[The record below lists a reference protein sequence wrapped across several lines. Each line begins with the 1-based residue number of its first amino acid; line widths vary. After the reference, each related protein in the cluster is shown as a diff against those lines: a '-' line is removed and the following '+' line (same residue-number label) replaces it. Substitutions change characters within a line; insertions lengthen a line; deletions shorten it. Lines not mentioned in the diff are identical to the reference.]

1 MNTFDWKQY
10 LANYKDLRD
19 AGINNLD
26 AALDH
31 YRRFG
36 SREGRTYEKKDH
48 LVLYKNYNS
57 VVIDF
62 SNKTTKKI
70 NGEDTTFY
78 SSTPAIV
85 ELGDE
90 YIVNIRYVNY
100 IKDIYDP
107 DHTYSLN
114 KILKLDKTF
123 VVKKEYFFDSNFK
136 DKYKH
141 NGLEDIKLFNDNG
154 VLYYIGCI
162 FHNKKACITSNL
174 FNNKYDLNIIKTNF
188 DNRDQWE
195 KNWCHFKN
203 GDKLNLIYKWY
214 PLTVCEINE
223 NKLDILQQIEV
234 PSFFEDLRGSTNGV
248 TYNNSIWFI
257 AHVNKKGNYFHII
270 LVFDL
275 DMNLKKH
282 SEFFK
287 FEDFRVEFCL
297 GLIVKENKFIVS
309 YSTNDNTSKIMII
322 PNIEKL
328 LKKITNSE

>member
-10 LANYKDLRD
+10 IANYKDLRD

-26 AALDH
+26 SALDH

-62 SNKTTKKI
+62 SNITTKKI
-70 NGEDTTFY
+70 NGEKITFY
-78 SSTPAIV
+78 SSTPSIV

-100 IKDIYDP
+100 IKDVYDP

-114 KILKLDKTF
+114 KCLILDKSF
-123 VVKKEYFFDSNFK
+123 NIKKEYFFDYNFK
-136 DKYKH
+136 DLFKH

-154 VLYYIGCI
+154 VLHYNACI
-162 FHNKKACITSNL
+162 FHDKKAHISTGL
-174 FNNKYDLNIIKTNF
+174 FKEKYEICIIKTNF
-188 DNRDQWE
+188 NNRDHWE

-214 PLTVCEINE
+214 PLTICEINE

-234 PSFFEDLRGSTNGV
+234 PKFFEELRGSTNGII
-248 TYNNSIWFI
+248 YNESIWFI
-257 AHVNKKGNYFHII
+257 AHVNNKGNYFHII

-275 DMNLKKH
+275 DMNLKEY
-282 SEFFK
+282 SDFFK
-287 FEDFRVEFCL
+287 FENFKVEFCL
-297 GLIVKENKFIVS
+297 GLILKESKCIIS

-328 LKKITNSE
+328 LKKITD